1 MAKTFQA
8 AARRERVL
16 ALRYNCIKKREKG
29 VKMKIRILLFASI
42 LILITTTNFAQE
54 KISANDAA
62 NYIGKSVTV
71 VDTVSSVY
79 LSKTGTYF
87 INMGGQYPDNDF
99 TAVIFKRNTL
109 KFSNVESLE
118 GKVIEVSGKVKEYR
132 GRPEIVVNNKKQ
144 IKVKK

>member
-1 MAKTFQA
+1 
-8 AARRERVL
+8 
-16 ALRYNCIKKREKG
+16 
-29 VKMKIRILLFASI
+29 MKLKILLLVQIFI
-42 LILITTTNFAQE
+42 LINATDFAQE

-62 NYIGKSVTV
+62 NYNGKSVTV

-87 INMGGQYPDNDF
+87 INMGGEYPDNEF

-132 GRPEIVVNNKKQ
+132 GKPEIVVNNKKQ
-144 IKVKK
+144 IKVKE